1 MQKLFFIFFL
11 RFLTLS
17 PHLLMRLDTIINDP
31 SIHQILETYAQK
43 YGVHPWTN
51 FMNLLNRQDMFIAH
65 MSARLISKV
74 LVNSKTLMDGSDL
87 EFYFGWLRS
96 QLVELKQDY
105 LQSSVSCLMNILK
118 INFYREEFYEFDGIG
133 QLMPLLNPTYGFQLQ
148 YQVCFC
154 FWLLSYHTK
163 IVSKFQENMKILT
176 TLSDVLKDSQ
186 KVKVIRMIIATF
198 VNILKNT
205 SEKAVYRKFSLCLIT
220 CKVPRTLELILE
232 NHCNVDQQ
240 KKGSSSVDLNNNL
253 ESKPQKSSSS
263 SDSKTKKEDIDEDLL
278 NDAEF
283 LQKALL
289 EAEANLSSFDEYLA
303 ELNSGR
309 LSFSPVH
316 KNCNFWLKNIN
327 KFNENRYAILIKL
340 GHILENPGSDIL
352 EIRVACHDL
361 GEYSRYY
368 PRGKQ
373 VLESLG
379 IKPHIMRLMAHKD
392 KLVKYEALMAVQK
405 IMVQNWEFMGEKGSD
420 GGAVG
425 GLGSLL
431 AVKWEKI
438 IYSSVSSL
446 FLV

>member
-1 MQKLFFIFFL
+1 MITEQDYHFIAKFDQGDESHKIDL
-11 RFLTLS
+11 ICSLGVDALDLLLS
-17 PHLLMRLDTIINDP
+17 IINRMSKDQTVAYLLMRLDTIINDP

-198 VNILKNT
+198 VNILK
-205 SEKAVYRKFSLCLIT
+205 KHFRKSCL
-220 CKVPRTLELILE
+220 
-232 NHCNVDQQ
+232 
-240 KKGSSSVDLNNNL
+240 
-253 ESKPQKSSSS
+253 
-263 SDSKTKKEDIDEDLL
+263 
-278 NDAEF
+278 
-283 LQKALL
+283 
-289 EAEANLSSFDEYLA
+289 
-303 ELNSGR
+303 
-309 LSFSPVH
+309 
-316 KNCNFWLKNIN
+316 
-327 KFNENRYAILIKL
+327 
-340 GHILENPGSDIL
+340 
-352 EIRVACHDL
+352 
-361 GEYSRYY
+361 
-368 PRGKQ
+368 
-373 VLESLG
+373 
-379 IKPHIMRLMAHKD
+379 
-392 KLVKYEALMAVQK
+392 
-405 IMVQNWEFMGEKGSD
+405 
-420 GGAVG
+420 
-425 GLGSLL
+425 
-431 AVKWEKI
+431 
-438 IYSSVSSL
+438 
-446 FLV
+446 